1 MEGRR
6 RVERVGGKDE
16 GMERRGE
23 GGGGGKG
30 GGINNWE
37 MKEGWNEKQKQKFL
51 FFLIS

>member
-23 GGGGGKG
+23 GGGEERWEESIIGK
-30 GGINNWE
+30 
-37 MKEGWNEKQKQKFL
+37 
-51 FFLIS
+51 